1 MKTKRYLICIILCS
15 MLIITVSSACREIP
29 VDKKDLLGNDFR
41 LFQGTK
47 AWELAKAVEDENIEG
62 IKFQVNKVGIPVDYK
77 EERFGETLLMLA
89 VRNNKYMSAKTLLEL
104 GADPNEPDDTIN
116 NSGENAV
123 IIASEFSRISPNI
136 LRLLLEQ
143 GGNPNSVCRGMQEY
157 NDELIPIRH
166 FALYD
171 AVPIF
176 GDFEK
181 VRILVEAGADVNMQ
195 TEDTGAGAIEVA
207 IIRDRMDVLLYLL
220 ENGGDYH
227 KKFEQ
232 TDYENSP
239 DSVFYE
245 DLLYELR
252 YCFFPI
258 GSKEH
263 KYKLKVIDFLRKR
276 GLDYWKSPLPKDAI
290 EIIKK
295 EIKPKTEE
303 ELKEY
308 IQKY

>member
-1 MKTKRYLICIILCS
+1 MKTKRYLICMILCS
-15 MLIITVSSACREIP
+15 MLIITVDRACREIP
-29 VDKKDLLGNDFR
+29 VDKKGLLGRDFR

-89 VRNNKYMSAKTLLEL
+89 VRNNKYMSVKTLLEL
-104 GADPNEPDDTIN
+104 GADPNEPDDTIHN
-116 NSGENAV
+116 WGENAV
-123 IIASEFSRISPNI
+123 IIASEFPRISPKI
-136 LRLLLEQ
+136 LKLLLEY
-143 GGNPNSVCRGMQEY
+143 GGNPNSVCRGKQEY
-157 NDELIPIRH
+157 NDEWIPIRH
-166 FALYD
+166 FPLCD

-195 TEDTGAGAIEVA
+195 TEDTGAGAIEIA
-207 IIRDRMDVLLYLL
+207 IIRDRMDILLYLL
-220 ENGGDYH
+220 EHGGDYH
-227 KKFEQ
+227 KKFEHV
-232 TDYENSP
+232 DYENSP

-245 DLLYELR
+245 DILYELR
-252 YCFFPI
+252 YSFFPL

-263 KYKLKVIDFLRKR
+263 QYKLKVIDFLSKR
-276 GLDYWKSPLPKDAI
+276 GLDYWKSPQPKDAI

-303 ELKEY
+303 ELREY

>member
-1 MKTKRYLICIILCS
+1 
-15 MLIITVSSACREIP
+15 MLIITVDRACREIP
-29 VDKKDLLGNDFR
+29 VDKKGLLGRDFR

-62 IKFQVNKVGIPVDYK
+62 IKLQVNKVGIPVDYK

-89 VRNNKYMSAKTLLEL
+89 VRNNKYISVKTLLEL
-104 GADPNEPDDTIN
+104 GADPNEPNDTIHN
-116 NSGENAV
+116 WGENAI
-123 IIASEFSRISPNI
+123 IIASEFPRISPKI
-136 LRLLLEQ
+136 LKLLLEY
-143 GGNPNSVCRGMQEY
+143 GGNPNSVCRGKQEY
-157 NDELIPIRH
+157 NDEWIPIRH
-166 FALYD
+166 FPLYD

-220 ENGGDYH
+220 EHGGDYY
-227 KKFEQ
+227 KKFERQ
-232 TDYENSP
+232 DFSSP
-239 DSVFYE
+239 SPSPSYYVDILYMLRLCFY
-245 DLLYELR
+245 
-252 YCFFPI
+252 PI
-258 GSKEH
+258 GSEEY
-263 KYKLKVIDFLRKR
+263 KYKLKVIDFLNKR
-276 GLDYWKSPLPKDAI
+276 GLDYKSSEIPNKGSDNAI

-295 EIKPKTEE
+295 EINPKTKED
-303 ELKEY
+303 LREY